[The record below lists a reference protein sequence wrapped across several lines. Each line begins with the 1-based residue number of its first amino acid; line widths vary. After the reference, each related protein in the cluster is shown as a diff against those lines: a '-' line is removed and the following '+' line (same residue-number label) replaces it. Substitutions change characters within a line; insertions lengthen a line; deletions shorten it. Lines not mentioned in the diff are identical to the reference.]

1 MSTTFPDESQNLGAY
16 NRQQKNVNP
25 LLPNKFTFFLTKLPE
40 LSLASKSVNIPGVS
54 LPSWKQTTSLNPIP
68 RSGLNLE
75 FQPLE
80 ITFIVDEDLNN
91 WSELS
96 NWMRLMAMV
105 KSGADYGSVKI
116 EQLQPGPEGG
126 LVSDAQLVILTN
138 ESVPNIVFYFRD
150 AFPVYLS
157 DLQLS
162 NDTSNPVP
170 LEATVRFEYTYY
182 DFETVNPTLEP
193 DSGPP
198 ITDTRCV

>member
-1 MSTTFPDESQNLGAY
+1 MSQIFTNESQNLGAF

-40 LSLASKSVNIPGVS
+40 LSMAAKSSNIPGIS
-54 LPSWKQTTSLNPIP
+54 LPSFKQVTSLNPIP
-68 RSGLNLE
+68 RSGLNLTFE
-75 FQPLE
+75 ALE

-91 WSELS
+91 WSELA

-105 KSGADYGSVKI
+105 KTGTDYSEVKI

-138 ESVPNIVFYFRD
+138 ESVPNIVFFFRD

-157 DLQLS
+157 ELRLT
-162 NDTSNPVP
+162 NDTSTPVP

-182 DFETVNPTLEP
+182 DFSSINPELEP
-193 DSGPP
+193 DNN
-198 ITDTRCV
+198 V